1 MSTSISSRMLLPA
14 RDTRKLLIKWV
25 VALLVP
31 LTVFTLWSGES
42 IINAVIA
49 PGSVGLNVPTDPVSR
64 IQAAIFVTV
73 FYAAVI
79 TLSVY
84 LVADDS
90 GRRGI
95 IELWMDL
102 VVFSLVYQFII

>member
-14 RDTRKLLIKWV
+14 RDTRMLLIKWV

-31 LTVFTLWSGES
+31 VTVFTLWSGES

-64 IQAAIFVTV
+64 VQAAIFVTV

-79 TLSVY
+79 SLAGY
-84 LVADDS
+84 LVAADS
-90 GRRGI
+90 GRRSRSEPRIRPGPA
-95 IELWMDL
+95 
-102 VVFSLVYQFII
+102 